1 VDQHVIAD
9 PALVLGWSRHLVEGG
24 LPGLLDATREVLY
37 PPLAMLGI
45 WLSGLLTTW
54 IGGPEALA
62 APTAV
67 VAIKAWAILGD
78 AGLALLV
85 ARLLRPVG
93 PVASVAG
100 AAAITFNPAFW
111 YLATLWGQID
121 SVVVLLLV
129 ASVSAMAAGRVAS
142 GWIAW
147 AGAVLWK
154 LQALPLA
161 PVVVVQALRTRGPRG
176 VIAGAA
182 GAGLLA
188 IACAALLLA
197 GGGAGPYAER
207 LWPRATFLD
216 ISAFNA
222 WYLVTRDVIGLGAIG
237 EALEGANGAAI
248 GYGLAGLTILL
259 AVAALW
265 RRPSAVNVALCAGMA
280 SLAAFL
286 FLPGMRERYLLP
298 VIPMLAL
305 VAGGW
310 PAGRPDRG
318 AAAAFLV
325 ITATQ
330 ALNLV
335 AVGSPAP
342 DLWLNVFAPA
352 STGPLIPAVTVL
364 GAAAAVANLAVLGWG
379 MRRLTGPGRT

>member
-1 VDQHVIAD
+1 
-9 PALVLGWSRHLVEGG
+9 
-24 LPGLLDATREVLY
+24 
-37 PPLAMLGI
+37 
-45 WLSGLLTTW
+45 
-54 IGGPEALA
+54 
-62 APTAV
+62 
-67 VAIKAWAILGD
+67 
-78 AGLALLV
+78 
-85 ARLLRPVG
+85 
-93 PVASVAG
+93 
-100 AAAITFNPAFW
+100 
-111 YLATLWGQID
+111 
-121 SVVVLLLV
+121 
-129 ASVSAMAAGRVAS
+129 
-142 GWIAW
+142 
-147 AGAVLWK
+147 
-154 LQALPLA
+154 
-161 PVVVVQALRTRGPRG
+161 
-176 VIAGAA
+176 
-182 GAGLLA
+182 
-188 IACAALLLA
+188 
-197 GGGAGPYAER
+197 
-207 LWPRATFLD
+207 
-216 ISAFNA
+216 
-222 WYLVTRDVIGLGAIG
+222 
-237 EALEGANGAAI
+237 
-248 GYGLAGLTILL
+248 
-259 AVAALW
+259 
-265 RRPSAVNVALCAGMA
+265 VNVALCAGMA